1 MPQPTEEH
9 AHSNSL
15 IWQLGLSNEFFFNF
29 SAKHLFS
36 CTSGFLHRKI
46 INVDYLLLERLF
58 NFIHS
63 LTLRISAVK
72 KIKQPTSRKM
82 SNESK

>member
-58 NFIHS
+58 NFLFI
-63 LTLRISAVK
+63 L
-72 KIKQPTSRKM
+72 
-82 SNESK
+82 